1 MEDQEFKQNYAAFT
15 KEKNTK
21 HFYLRQNGFEYRC
34 SMQYPLDYY
43 NLCISLWRKY
53 FKKDSQR
60 FLEFKSDYTELM
72 SLSIEEIQHQR
83 KTGRRYLKQP
93 TQETPKGVTV
103 IIDGVTSVMKGW
115 EEIATAGG
123 QYDSEDE

>member
-1 MEDQEFKQNYAAFT
+1 MEDQEFHQNYAAFQ
-15 KEKNTK
+15 KERNTK

-60 FLEFKSDYTELM
+60 FLEFKSDYTMLM
-72 SLSIEEIQHQR
+72 SLSIEEIQYQR
-83 KTGRRYLKQP
+83 KTGGRYLKQP
-93 TQETPKGVTV
+93 TQEKPKGVTV
-103 IIDGVTSVMKGW
+103 VIDGVTSVMKDW